1 MDQQRA
7 AGRELLSIPHNMK
20 GSNGQMFKL
29 ATFDDAPLD
38 ADYAKTRMRNEPL
51 VEISQVKGTSDTHPL
66 NSPNDEWA
74 EFEIFPY
81 RIATTIPS
89 DVPGSYVREALLNG
103 LAMEESDGFHPFR
116 FGIIASSD
124 RL

>member
-103 LAMEESDGFHPFR
+103 LAMEESDEFHPFR